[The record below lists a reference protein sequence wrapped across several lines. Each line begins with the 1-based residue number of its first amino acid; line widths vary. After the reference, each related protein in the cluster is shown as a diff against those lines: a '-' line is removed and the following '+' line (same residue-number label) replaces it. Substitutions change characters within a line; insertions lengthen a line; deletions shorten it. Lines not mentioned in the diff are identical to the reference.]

1 MSSAW
6 TRLRG
11 HQEQR
16 ALFERSMRNHRLS
29 HAYILAGPD
38 GVGKRTF
45 ARLLAQSLFCQET
58 TEQQLEACGTCRNC
72 RSFESGNWPDYFE
85 IGLPDGKTEIPL
97 DLILGSTEKRG
108 REGLCYE
115 LSSAPLASNRR
126 IAVID
131 DAQRMNLEGCNA
143 LLKTL
148 EEPPANALILLISDS
163 PEALLPTIRSRC
175 QLIRFFPLVQED
187 LEQLLVEKELVR
199 THDEARAAAMLAD
212 GSITQAEQ
220 LLNPELRE
228 LRDFVGREFAAFEA
242 MRPQEVSRQIAD
254 RIEKISSSTED
265 QRQNTRWLLS
275 FLADA
280 VRLKLR
286 RITGGDL
293 GDPLLQRLGLRCAS
307 DLLAT
312 LVDRILQAIL
322 HVDANSPVR
331 LVLDSLF
338 DDLARAMRLG
348 PTSAR

>member
-1 MSSAW
+1 MASVW

-16 ALFERSMRNHRLS
+16 ALFERSLRNGRLS
-29 HAYILAGPD
+29 HAYVLAGPA
-38 GVGKRTF
+38 GIGKRLF
-45 ARLLAQSLFCQET
+45 ARLLAQSLFCT
-58 TEQQLEACGTCRNC
+58 AATPGRLDACGECRNC
-72 RSFESGNWPDYFE
+72 RSFDSGNWPDYFE
-85 IGLPDGKTEIPL
+85 IGLPEGKTEIPL
-97 DLILGSTEKRG
+97 DLILGSSEKRG

-115 LSSAPLASNRR
+115 LSSAPLASERR

-131 DAQRMNLEGCNA
+131 DAQRMNLDGGNA

-175 QLIRFFPLVQED
+175 QLIRFFPLLQED
-187 LEQLLVEKELVR
+187 LEHLLLEKELAASQE
-199 THDEARAAAMLAD
+199 EARAAALLAE
-212 GSITQAEQ
+212 GSLTQAEQ

-228 LRDFVGREFAAFEA
+228 LRELVGREFSTFEA
-242 MRPQEVSRQIAD
+242 MKPLEVAKQIAD
-254 RIEKISSSTED
+254 RIEKISGSTEE
-265 QRQNTRWLLS
+265 QRQNARWLLS

-286 RITGGDL
+286 RMSSGDL

-307 DLLAT
+307 DLLAV
-312 LVDRILQAIL
+312 LIYRILLATL

-331 LVLDSLF
+331 LVLEALF
-338 DDLARAMRLG
+338 DDLARCMRLG
-348 PTSAR
+348 PASAR

>member
-1 MSSAW
+1 MASAW

-16 ALFERSMRNHRLS
+16 ALFERSMRNNRLS
-29 HAYILAGPD
+29 HAYVLAGPD
-38 GVGKRTF
+38 GIGKRTF
-45 ARLLAQSLFCQET
+45 ARLLAQSLFCQQT
-58 TEQQLEACGTCRNC
+58 TAQELEACGTCRNC

-97 DLILGSTEKRG
+97 ELILGAADKRG
-108 REGLCYE
+108 REGLCFE

-131 DAQRMNLEGCNA
+131 DAQRMNLDGGNA

-148 EEPPANALILLISDS
+148 EEPPANALILLISES

-187 LEQLLVEKELVR
+187 LEQLLLEKGMAANA
-199 THDEARAAAMLAD
+199 DEARAAALLAE
-212 GSITQAEQ
+212 GSMTQAEQ
-220 LLNPELRE
+220 LLNAELRDLRE
-228 LRDFVGREFAAFEA
+228 LVGREFAAFEA
-242 MRPQEVSRQIAD
+242 MKPQEVSKQIAD
-254 RIEKISSSTED
+254 RIEKISASTED

-293 GDPLLQRLGLRCAS
+293 TDPLLQRMGLRCAS
-307 DLLAT
+307 DLLAM
-312 LVDRILQAIL
+312 LIDRILQATL

-331 LVLDSLF
+331 LVLEALF
-338 DDLARAMRLG
+338 DDLARSMRLG